1 MYSGYR
7 IAFDGTGSW
16 NFDNDF
22 AKNVVVFDVDKS
34 SLSNAD
40 NCMNNFWE
48 LSQGPTYGINR
59 RLRPPEKNFSIA
71 MVVIVIL
78 CLMEKKPLSLKS
90 IKKLSTFQL
99 TFI

>member
-1 MYSGYR
+1 MV
-7 IAFDGTGSW
+7 FDGTGSW

-22 AKNVVVFDVDKS
+22 AKNVVVFDVDKIS
-34 SLSNAD
+34 SSNTD
-40 NCMNNFWE
+40 NCMNNFLE

-59 RLRPPEKNFSIA
+59 RLRPPEKNFGIV
-71 MVVIVIL
+71 MMVIVIL

-90 IKKLSTFQL
+90 KKKLSTFQL